1 MKLINLLPTY
11 RDVTEQLIYHGKRK
25 LIGLT
30 ATPGR
35 TFPDPEEFTDISN
48 WNLAELYHHNKVI
61 LDCDGYENPIDF
73 LIEKEFM
80 AKPIFESI
88 ENNYEIDLDEKEINS
103 LNQSGKNYGSN
114 KEINIQQGI
123 VKKLAK
129 NDDRTKLIIEK
140 TLEMIE
146 RKNKIILFAT
156 DLAQV
161 HSLTAILKSEGRKKG
176 FLCESV
182 TGDTPKDERER
193 KLNKFKETDE
203 KMIMCNFA
211 ILTTGFDAPKVD
223 AIFIARPIQS
233 PVLYNQIV
241 GRGLRGA

>member
-1 MKLINLLPTY
+1 
-11 RDVTEQLIYHGKRK
+11 
-25 LIGLT
+25 
-30 ATPGR
+30 
-35 TFPDPEEFTDISN
+35 
-48 WNLAELYHHNKVI
+48 
-61 LDCDGYENPIDF
+61 
-73 LIEKEFM
+73 M

-161 HSLTAILKSEGRKKG
+161 HSLTAILKSEGRKRVFCVSQSQETLLKMKEKEN
-176 FLCESV
+176 LINS
-182 TGDTPKDERER
+182 K
-193 KLNKFKETDE
+193 KLMKK
-203 KMIMCNFA
+203 
-211 ILTTGFDAPKVD
+211 
-223 AIFIARPIQS
+223 
-233 PVLYNQIV
+233 
-241 GRGLRGA
+241 